1 MTIPCVISQ
10 TSLPQRILISFVPII
25 SSICSYSTYLKEK
38 ISIVSKRMYNA
49 ITPSSKSEG
58 VFYERKYDG
67 YLAKNEHETSENF
80 FVQLMPKASQRESW
94 FTIKRVPH
102 VAEFWNT
109 LSSIGFVG
117 VGLYYSSPE
126 LIFAGV
132 ASAASHAFPK
142 NWLLLVDKIG
152 AGIVVFK
159 FALNY
164 EILMNEPWLLA
175 PVAATG
181 ATFAMDTMLAGK
193 IAPKFP
199 WPHVAWHIT
208 ATTSAGMALSYV
220 PSSYESLGEA
230 TRETYQ
236 FLGDSIE
243 FIDENMLY

>member
-1 MTIPCVISQ
+1 
-10 TSLPQRILISFVPII
+10 
-25 SSICSYSTYLKEK
+25 
-38 ISIVSKRMYNA
+38 MYNA
-49 ITPSSKSEG
+49 TSKPDE
-58 VFYERKYDG
+58 VFYERNYDG
-67 YLAKNEHETSENF
+67 LLVKKEHEASDKF
-80 FVQLMPKASQRESW
+80 FVQLMPKSCQRESW
-94 FTIKRVPH
+94 FTIKRVPR

-109 LSSIGFVG
+109 VSSIGFVG

-164 EILMNEPWLLA
+164 EILINEPWLLA

-181 ATFAMDTMLAGK
+181 ATFAMDTILAGK

-208 ATTSAGMALSYV
+208 AATSAGMALSYV
-220 PSSYESLGEA
+220 PSSYESLGQA
-230 TRETYQ
+230 TQKTYQ
-236 FLGDSIE
+236 FLDDTIE
-243 FIDENMLY
+243 KSFDFLDENMLY

>member
-1 MTIPCVISQ
+1 MSVPSVKAPSNIP
-10 TSLPQRILISFVPII
+10 PDNMFSFVPSI

-38 ISIVSKRMYNA
+38 ISSVSKRMYSA

-58 VFYERKYDG
+58 VFYERNYDSNWV
-67 YLAKNEHETSENF
+67 KNEHETSENF
-80 FVQLMPKASQRESW
+80 FVRLMPKGSQRESW
-94 FTIKRVPH
+94 FTIKRFPH

-109 LSSIGFVG
+109 VSSIGFVG

-164 EILMNEPWLLA
+164 KVLMNEPWLLA

-181 ATFAMDTMLAGK
+181 ATFAMDTILAGK

-230 TRETYQ
+230 TRETCV
-236 FLGDSIE
+236 FLGDTID